1 MLYPLYFELLTVLK
15 IIAFFHCFLFY
26 TQNFGSRCASL
37 TAFSETDPDEKQNKK
52 YKNQIP
58 IYQKWDQNAPQPVQR
73 KSETLPKKGAAK
85 KRKFASSLPGL
96 TCGIHVR
103 LLQQPAVHPLPIN
116 DADSSK

>member
-1 MLYPLYFELLTVLK
+1 MDVGPFISRNKQHFPAKAAKPLQMKKQRRISMLYPLYFELLTVLK

-58 IYQKWDQNAPQPVQR
+58 IYQK
-73 KSETLPKKGAAK
+73 
-85 KRKFASSLPGL
+85 
-96 TCGIHVR
+96 
-103 LLQQPAVHPLPIN
+103 
-116 DADSSK
+116 